1 MIGRELKDLSGKTL
15 AATTKTPLAF
25 DMEQRIVH
33 YFDGSLLMWHE
44 MDDVLFGHITK
55 TSENFVER
63 TVHRRFG
70 GGERGSCS
78 LVLGFTG
85 LDRGAGWASRS
96 SAGARSADL
105 DSRSSVDLDAALAG
119 GSRRRTTDKRKLK

>member
-55 TSENFVER
+55 TYDASVYCVWCR
-63 TVHRRFG
+63 SGAARR
-70 GGERGSCS
+70 SVK
-78 LVLGFTG
+78 LVPG
-85 LDRGAGWASRS
+85 
-96 SAGARSADL
+96 GAREPTDL
-105 DSRSSVDLDAALAG
+105 VQVPCLL
-119 GSRRRTTDKRKLK
+119 

>member
-1 MIGRELKDLSGKTL
+1 MIGRELRGLSGKTL

-63 TVHRRFG
+63 TVHGR
-70 GGERGSCS
+70 
-78 LVLGFTG
+78 LVEV
-85 LDRGAGWASRS
+85 S
-96 SAGARSADL
+96 
-105 DSRSSVDLDAALAG
+105 AALALWFSDSRASIEAPVG
-119 GSRRRTTDKRKLK
+119 RPGRRRGRGARIWTRGPPSTSTPLLLVALAAARPTRGK